1 MVQKASKTSS
11 DSPAIRNPAASL
23 RGGRS
28 TVATAEDPQRSLA
41 LRVLGLVTDVRR
53 SEAPLALAL
62 GANVFL
68 LLTAYYL
75 IKPVREALILALDSG
90 AEYKSWMSAAIA
102 VALVVL
108 VPAYARLVDRLPR
121 LRLVVGVTLFFASH
135 LVAFFAASQFEA
147 LRASL
152 GLVFYVWVGVF
163 NMMVVAQ
170 LWSFATDLFDSERGK
185 RLLPLVALGASLGA
199 ALGSKIAAWLV
210 LPLGVHALLLVSA
223 ALLVACAFL
232 FVLAERFAVALGAEH
247 PAEARKRAS
256 QTRPSGAGAFGL
268 VVRHRYLLA
277 VALFTLAF
285 SWANSNGE
293 YLFGRLVKAS
303 ADEAVANGTLAKSD
317 VGVYIGRTY
326 ADFFFAVNVLG
337 VVLQAFVASRV
348 VRFGGLALA
357 LGVLPFVSLLS
368 SVAALAV
375 PALAVVR
382 IGKTLENA
390 SDYSLNNT
398 ARQLL
403 WLPTTAEM
411 KFKAKQAIDTFFVR
425 TGDVSSALL
434 VLLGSGVLGWSV
446 RGFAAVNVVLAA
458 LGLGLSFWVVREG
471 RRLAPEEPA
480 KSELATLTPAP
491 RRAAA

>member
-1 MVQKASKTSS
+1 VSNTEETQRTL
-11 DSPAIRNPAASL
+11 PL
-23 RGGRS
+23 R
-28 TVATAEDPQRSLA
+28 L
-41 LRVLGLVTDVRR
+41 LGLVTDVRR
-53 SEAPLALAL
+53 AEAPLALAL

-90 AEYKSWMSAAIA
+90 AEYKSSMSAAIA

-121 LRLVVGVTLFFASH
+121 LRLVVSVTLFFASH
-135 LVAFFAASQFEA
+135 LVAFFAASQLESV
-147 LRASL
+147 RGWL

-199 ALGSKIAAWLV
+199 ALGSKVAAWLV
-210 LPLGVHALLLVSA
+210 VPLGVYALLLVSA

-232 FVLAERFAVALGAEH
+232 FVRAERYALALRSERRPAVEDQGRLE
-247 PAEARKRAS
+247 
-256 QTRPSGAGAFGL
+256 RPSSGAGAFAL
-268 VVRHRYLLA
+268 VLRHRYLLA

-293 YLFGRLVKAS
+293 YLFGRLVKAA
-303 ADEAVANGTLAKSD
+303 ADEAAANGTIAKSD

-326 ADFFFAVNVLG
+326 ADFFFGVNVLG
-337 VVLQAFVASRV
+337 VVLQAFVVSRV

-357 LGVLPFVSLLS
+357 LSVLPFVSLLS

-382 IGKTLENA
+382 VGKTLENA

-425 TGDVSSALL
+425 AGDVSSALL
-434 VLLGSGVLGWSV
+434 VLSGSGVLGWSV
-446 RGFAAVNVVLAA
+446 RGFAAANVALAG
-458 LGLGLSFWVVREG
+458 LGLGLAFWVVREG
-471 RRLAPEEPA
+471 RRLVPESAAKPELVTLEPA
-480 KSELATLTPAP
+480 KAGAPA
-491 RRAAA
+491 